1 LRCDSTHLTLFR
13 KVAEQRGEYCC
24 HVSKPPSWNEIRT
37 NAQQFATRWEGTSDE
52 NAESQSFWNE
62 FLGIFGIDRK
72 RVATFEARA
81 KREST
86 GGRGRIDLLWPGT
99 LVAEHKSAGK
109 DLATAEA
116 QALDYL
122 ESIDVKDFPGVIV
135 TSDFGNFRVRDLGG
149 DNTPFTFP
157 LAELPKEIDRF
168 GFIAGYRQRKF
179 GDKEEEEANVR
190 AARLMGDLYE
200 ELARTGYEGHDA
212 SVLMTRLLL
221 LMFADDTGMWEKG
234 LFSEF
239 VETRTQSDGSDLGSQ
254 LAMLFQVLDKPE
266 TSRPATMDEL
276 LLRFPYVNGHL
287 FSDRIDIPSFDKRM
301 RDELV
306 RCTEFDWSKIS
317 PAVFGSLFQAVKSK
331 EARRTLGEHYTT
343 EHNILRALAPL
354 FLDDLWLEY
363 ESVRDNAQRL
373 ERLHNKIANIRV
385 LDPACGCG
393 NFLVIAYR
401 ELRRL
406 ELAILTRVADLRQ
419 DTQMHLDVSNM
430 VRVRLSHFYGI
441 EVEEWPA
448 RIAETAM
455 FLVDQQANHELAITF
470 GNAPDRLPIMN
481 AVNITVGNALRTDWE
496 SVLPAAECSY
506 IVGNPPFVGMSLLS
520 KDQQEDN
527 RTVFAQLVGGSRTGR
542 LDYVAC
548 WYAKAAAYIRNTDVR
563 VALVSTNSIT
573 QGEQAREL
581 GPLLANNGVEIDFAH
596 RTFAWASE
604 APGAAAVHVVIIGFS
619 YGGQATKKLLFD
631 YPDIKAEPI
640 VRTASRINIYL
651 ADSAVLGIA
660 KHAKPIVDNPKMTEG
675 NKPQD
680 GGGLIVEVADSE
692 AFLNDPIASKYLR
705 RLVGGRDYLHN
716 ENRRCLWLVNANP
729 ADLRSSRLIA
739 DRLRIVS
746 EARLASPTPSAREKA
761 KTPSLFLSIR
771 QPASRWLA
779 VPYVSSELRRV
790 VPMAFFEKEDIA
802 NNTVMSIDGA
812 SEYLFGILQSS
823 MYVTW
828 VKNVGGRLESRIRIN
843 PDLCYNAF
851 PFPSETE
858 GGRSRVEQA
867 ALAVLEARRLYPE
880 STLADLYDP
889 FTTPVE
895 LVKAHDALDAAV
907 DALYGSKKFAG
918 DADRLEFLFARYA
931 ELTADLLTQAP
942 PKKSRARK

>member
-1 LRCDSTHLTLFR
+1 M
-13 KVAEQRGEYCC
+13 
-24 HVSKPPSWNEIRT
+24 SKPPSWNEIRT

-122 ESIDVKDFPGVIV
+122 ESIDVNDFPGVIV

-149 DNTPFTFP
+149 DNIPFTFP

-234 LFSEF
+234 LFSEYI
-239 VETRTQSDGSDLGSQ
+239 ETRTQPDGSDLGSQ
-254 LAMLFQVLDKPE
+254 LAMLFQVLDKAE
-266 TSRPATMDEL
+266 TARSANMDEL

-354 FLDDLWLEY
+354 FLDDLWVEY

-373 ERLHNKIANIRV
+373 ERLHDKIANIRV

-406 ELAILTRVADLRQ
+406 ELAILTRIADLRQ

-481 AVNITVGNALRTDWE
+481 AVNITVSNALRTDWE

-506 IVGNPPFVGMSLLS
+506 IVGNPPFIGTRLQSDEQ
-520 KDQQEDN
+520 KEDQ
-527 RTVFAQLVGGSRTGR
+527 RTVWRDSPRAGT
-542 LDYVAC
+542 LDYVTNWFVKASR
-548 WYAKAAAYIRNTDVR
+548 YMAEQGSAAAF
-563 VALVSTNSIT
+563 VATNSIT
-573 QGEQAREL
+573 QGEQASLLWSEL
-581 GPLLANNGVEIDFAH
+581 KKSGMAIAFAH

-604 APGAAAVHVVIIGFS
+604 APGAANVHVVIVGFRR
-619 YGGQATKKLLFD
+619 ARDINERRLFE
-631 YPDIKAEPI
+631 YPDLKAEP
-640 VRTASRINIYL
+640 VERTARSINAYLIDGPEVLVHSRTTPL
-651 ADSAVLGIA
+651 SAAVPSMIS
-660 KHAKPIVDNPKMTEG
+660 G
-675 NKPQD
+675 NKPRD
-680 GGGLIVEVADSE
+680 GGYLSDISDEE
-692 AFLNDPIASKYLR
+692 ATKIRSIDPIASKYLR
-705 RLVGGRDYLHN
+705 RIWGAQEHLRGEVRW
-716 ENRRCLWLVNANP
+716 CLWLTEASPVEINSSP
-729 ADLRSSRLIA
+729 ELRKRVGQVLVERTGAKSDKGRAA
-739 DRLRIVS
+739 DRPALFSSICQ
-746 EARLASPTPSAREKA
+746 PS
-761 KTPSLFLSIR
+761 TDYLLVPS
-771 QPASRWLA
+771 
-779 VPYVSSELRRV
+779 VSSETRRYI
-790 VPMAFFEKEDIA
+790 PIGYYTAEDIA
-802 NNTVMSIDGA
+802 TNAVFMIPSDDIA
-812 SEYLFGILQSS
+812 IFGLLSSS
-823 MYVTW
+823 MFVAW
-828 VKNVGGRLESRIRIN
+828 VGLVSSRMKSDYQISTTAV
-843 PDLCYNAF
+843 YNTF
-851 PFPSETE
+851 PFPSLSDLSKVDRMRAAATE
-858 GGRSRVEQA
+858 I
-867 ALAVLEARRLYPE
+867 LEARRGHQG
-880 STLADLYDP
+880 SSLAVLYDP
-889 FTTPVE
+889 VSMPVD
-895 LVKAHDALDAAV
+895 LRRCHDKLDAAV
-907 DALYGSKKFAG
+907 DALYGSQKFVNVLERESFLLATYAELIE
-918 DADRLEFLFARYA
+918 ADRLFS
-931 ELTADLLTQAP
+931 DAP
-942 PKKSRARK
+942 AKKTRKKKTD

>member
-1 LRCDSTHLTLFR
+1 M
-13 KVAEQRGEYCC
+13 
-24 HVSKPPSWNEIRT
+24 SKPPSWNEIRT

-122 ESIDVKDFPGVIV
+122 ESIDVKDFPGVVV

-157 LAELPKEIDRF
+157 LADLPKEIDRF

-179 GDKEEEEANVR
+179 GDKEEEEANVK

-239 VETRTQSDGSDLGSQ
+239 IETRTQPDGSDLGSQ
-254 LAMLFQVLDKPE
+254 LAMLFQVLDKAE
-266 TSRPATMDEL
+266 TARPSTMDEL

-354 FLDDLWLEY
+354 FLDDLWREY

-373 ERLHNKIANIRV
+373 ERLHDKIANIRM

-406 ELAILTRVADLRQ
+406 ELAILTRVSDLRQ

-441 EVEEWPA
+441 EIEEWPA

-481 AVNITVGNALRTDWE
+481 AVNITVGNALRIDWE
-496 SVLPAAECSY
+496 SVLPASTCSF
-506 IVGNPPFVGMSLLS
+506 IVGNPPFIG
-520 KDQQEDN
+520 KKIRTAEQQDDMAS
-527 RTVFAQLVGGSRTGR
+527 VFASWGNVGN
-542 LDYVAC
+542 LDYVSA
-548 WYAKAAAYIRNTDVR
+548 WYEKASQYMRKTDIVT
-563 VALVSTNSIT
+563 ALVSTSSIC
-573 QGEQAREL
+573 QGEQVEL
-581 GPLLANNGVEIDFAH
+581 LWPRLLADGGRIVFAH
-596 RTFAWASE
+596 RPFKWTSE
-604 APGAAAVHVVIIGFS
+604 APGAAGVSVVIVGFTRS
-619 YGGQATKKLLFD
+619 NSVFRKSILFD
-631 YPDIKAEPI
+631 YPSDLSEPVSQEVSVI
-640 VRTASRINIYL
+640 GPYLTEGSTAVVSKRKQPLLDVPLMAFGSMPNDGGFLFVDQDELQELREADSDAASLVRRFFGAQELIDDSERYCIWSIGADPGVVSRSKFLSSRAASVRKYREASTRAATRQL
-651 ADSAVLGIA
+651 ADFPLRFG
-660 KHAKPIVDNPKMTEG
+660 
-675 NKPQD
+675 
-680 GGGLIVEVADSE
+680 EV
-692 AFLNDPIASKYLR
+692 
-705 RLVGGRDYLHN
+705 
-716 ENRRCLWLVNANP
+716 
-729 ADLRSSRLIA
+729 
-739 DRLRIVS
+739 
-746 EARLASPTPSAREKA
+746 
-761 KTPSLFLSIR
+761 R
-771 QPASRWLA
+771 QPTTKYLA
-779 VPYVSSELRRV
+779 VPCHSSENRIYLPCRFLE
-790 VPMAFFEKEDIA
+790 ADNIA
-802 NNTVMSIDGA
+802 SNALMTIGNAD
-812 SEYLFGILQSS
+812 EYLFGMLSS
-823 MYVTW
+823 RMFMAW
-828 VKNVGGRLESRIRIN
+828 LAEIGGKLESRLRVSAEIV
-843 PDLCYNAF
+843 YNNF
-851 PFPSETE
+851 PFPEVDE
-858 GGRSRVEQA
+858 KQRGRVSDAAQHVLQTREIFPGASLFELYNPVAMPEELVRAHQALDKVVDSLFGKTPFLTAGARLA
-867 ALAVLEARRLYPE
+867 ALLARYSSLVE
-880 STLADLYDP
+880 SADL
-889 FTTPVE
+889 FSSEPVKKTRKK
-895 LVKAHDALDAAV
+895 KAD
-907 DALYGSKKFAG
+907 
-918 DADRLEFLFARYA
+918 
-931 ELTADLLTQAP
+931 
-942 PKKSRARK
+942 

>member
-1 LRCDSTHLTLFR
+1 M
-13 KVAEQRGEYCC
+13 
-24 HVSKPPSWNEIRT
+24 SKPPSWNEIRT

-99 LVAEHKSAGK
+99 LVAEHKSAGR

-122 ESIDVKDFPGVIV
+122 ESIDINDFPGVIV
-135 TSDFGNFRVRDLGG
+135 TSDFGHFRVRDLGG
-149 DNTPFTFP
+149 DNIPFTFP
-157 LAELPKEIDRF
+157 LADLPKEIDRF
-168 GFIAGYRQRKF
+168 GVIAGYRQRKF
-179 GDKEEEEANVR
+179 GDKEEEEANVK

-239 VETRTQSDGSDLGSQ
+239 IETRTQPDGSDLGSQ
-254 LAMLFQVLDKPE
+254 LAMLFQVLDKAE
-266 TSRPATMDEL
+266 TARPATMDEL

-373 ERLHNKIANIRV
+373 ERLHDKIADIRV

-406 ELAILTRVADLRQ
+406 ELAILTRVADLRK

-441 EVEEWPA
+441 EIEEWPA

-481 AVNITVGNALRTDWE
+481 AVNITVGNALRVDWE
-496 SVLPAAECSY
+496 SVLPSSDCSY
-506 IVGNPPFVGMSLLS
+506 IVGNPPFMGRYTRDREGTDDLQAAFEGT
-520 KDQQEDN
+520 K
-527 RTVFAQLVGGSRTGR
+527 GSGNI
-542 LDYVAC
+542 DYVCA
-548 WYAKAAAYIRNTDVR
+548 WYALAARYMSGTRIRA
-563 VALVSTNSIT
+563 ALVSTNSIT
-573 QGEQAREL
+573 MGEQPAVLWGYMSRFEMS
-581 GPLLANNGVEIDFAH
+581 IDFAH
-596 RTFAWASE
+596 RTFAWQSE
-604 APGAAAVHVVIIGFS
+604 APGAAAVHVVIVGFS
-619 YGGQATKKLLFD
+619 AGVAAKKMLYMYEDLKVEPLVLEVGNINPYLVDAPWVVVGSRTTPLSLEAPVMRFGSMPHDGGHLLLSPEQADEVKAKDTVAAPFVARLIGSAELIRGEMRYCYWLVDAPPSVFSTSKYIAAACEKVIAVRKVS
-631 YPDIKAEPI
+631 PDP
-640 VRTASRINIYL
+640 
-651 ADSAVLGIA
+651 SAVKA
-660 KHAKPIVDNPKMTEG
+660 VATP
-675 NKPQD
+675 
-680 GGGLIVEVADSE
+680 GL
-692 AFLNDPIASKYLR
+692 FK
-705 RLVGGRDYLHN
+705 
-716 ENRRCLWLVNANP
+716 
-729 ADLRSSRLIA
+729 
-739 DRLRIVS
+739 
-746 EARLASPTPSAREKA
+746 AR
-761 KTPSLFLSIR
+761 R
-771 QPASRWLA
+771 QPIGRYLA
-779 VPYVSSELRRV
+779 VPRVSSETRRY
-790 VPMAFFEKEDIA
+790 VPLAFLTPDVIA
-802 NNTVMSIDGA
+802 SDAVLTIDGA
-812 SEYLFGILQSS
+812 DGYCFGLMTSRAFNIWNAAVS
-823 MYVTW
+823 
-828 VKNVGGRLESRIRIN
+828 GRLESRFRISAEITYN
-843 PDLCYNAF
+843 NFPWPDSTANRDGI
-851 PFPSETE
+851 SE
-858 GGRSRVEQA
+858 A
-867 ALAVLEARRLYPE
+867 ALTVLMVRDEFPG
-880 STLADLYDP
+880 SSLADLYNP
-889 FTTPVE
+889 KGMPAKLVE
-895 LVKAHDALDAAV
+895 AHSALDRKVLAAYGLKSSAT
-907 DALYGSKKFAG
+907 DAEVLSA
-918 DADRLEFLFARYA
+918 LFARYA
-931 ELTADLLTQAP
+931 ELTANLLTELP
-942 PKKSRARK
+942 VKKTRKKKSD

>member
-1 LRCDSTHLTLFR
+1 M
-13 KVAEQRGEYCC
+13 
-24 HVSKPPSWNEIRT
+24 SKPPSWNEIRT
-37 NAQQFATRWEGTSDE
+37 NAQQFATRWEGTSNE

-122 ESIDVKDFPGVIV
+122 ESIEINDFPGVIV
-135 TSDFGNFRVRDLGG
+135 TSDFGHFRVRDLGG
-149 DNTPFTFP
+149 DNIPFTFP

-179 GDKEEEEANVR
+179 GDKEEEEANVK

-239 VETRTQSDGSDLGSQ
+239 IETRTQLDGSDLGAQ
-254 LAMLFQVLDKPE
+254 LAMLFQVLDKAE
-266 TSRPATMDEL
+266 TSRSANMDEL

-354 FLDDLWLEY
+354 FLDDLWVEY

-373 ERLHNKIANIRV
+373 ERLHDKIANIRV

-406 ELAILTRVADLRQ
+406 ELAILTRVSDLRK

-481 AVNITVGNALRTDWE
+481 AVNITVANALRTDWE

-506 IVGNPPFVGMSLLS
+506 IVGNPPFVGMTLLS

-527 RTVFAQLVGGSRTGR
+527 RVVFERLESGARTGR

-548 WYAKAAAYIRNTDVR
+548 WYAKAIPYMRDTAIRAAF
-563 VALVSTNSIT
+563 VSTNSIT
-573 QGEQAREL
+573 QGEQPRAI
-581 GPLLANNGVEIDFAH
+581 GPLFEHFGFAIDFAH
-596 RTFAWASE
+596 RSFAWRSE
-604 APGAAAVHVVIIGFS
+604 APGAAGVHVVIIGFS
-619 YGGQATKKLLFD
+619 HGGRAKVKRLFD

-640 VRTASRINIYL
+640 ERTVREINFYLVDAPCIYPGKRTAPFVSSL
-651 ADSAVLGIA
+651 
-660 KHAKPIVDNPKMTEG
+660 
-675 NKPQD
+675 PQATKGSQPTD
-680 GGGLIVEVADSE
+680 GGNLLVTLEEYAEVSADPV
-692 AFLNDPIASKYLR
+692 AAKYLR
-705 RLVGGRDYLHN
+705 LFRQGQDFLNGGDRW
-716 ENRRCLWLVNANP
+716 CLWLVDASP
-729 ADLRSSRLIA
+729 AELASSPVIRK
-739 DRLRIVS
+739 
-746 EARLASPTPSAREKA
+746 RLAAVADERRRSKTESVRQQAA
-761 KTPSLFLSIR
+761 TPSLFTQNR
-771 QPASRWLA
+771 QPTSRYLA
-779 VPYVSSELRRV
+779 VPEVSSERRPI
-790 VPMAFFEKEDIA
+790 VPAAFLEPDVIA
-802 NNTVMSIDGA
+802 GNKLIFLPDAPMW
-812 SEYLFGILQSS
+812 LFGFLQSAMWS
-823 MYVTW
+823 AWLRTI
-828 VKNVGGRLESRIRIN
+828 GGRLESRISFS
-843 PDLCYNAF
+843 PDLTYCTF
-851 PFPSETE
+851 PFPEMDE
-858 GGRSRVEQA
+858 ASRLRIAAAGEQ
-867 ALAVLEARRLYPE
+867 VLEARATYPDA
-880 STLADLYDP
+880 TLAQLYDP
-889 FTTPVE
+889 LSMPIV
-895 LVKAHDALDAAV
+895 LYKAHVVLDAAV
-907 DALYGSKKFAG
+907 DALYGSKKFSG
-918 DADRLEFLFARYA
+918 EADRLELLFARYA
-931 ELTADLLTQAP
+931 ELTADLLTELP
-942 PKKSRARK
+942 VKKTRKKKTD

>member
-1 LRCDSTHLTLFR
+1 M
-13 KVAEQRGEYCC
+13 
-24 HVSKPPSWNEIRT
+24 SKPPSWNEIRI
-37 NAQQFATRWEGTSDE
+37 NAQQFATRWEGTNDE

-116 QALDYL
+116 QAIDYL
-122 ESIDVKDFPGVIV
+122 ESINIDDFPGVII
-135 TSDFGNFRVRDLGG
+135 TSDFGHFRVRDLGG

-157 LAELPKEIDRF
+157 LADLPREIDRF

-179 GDKEEEEANVR
+179 GDKEEEEANFK

-212 SVLMTRLLL
+212 SILLTRLLL

-239 VETRTQSDGSDLGSQ
+239 IETRTQPDGSDLGSQ
-254 LAMLFQVLDKPE
+254 LAMLFQVLDKAE
-266 TSRPATMDEL
+266 TARPTTMDEL

-287 FSDRIDIPSFDKRM
+287 FADRIDIPSFDKRM

-354 FLDDLWLEY
+354 FLDDLWVEY
-363 ESVRDNAQRL
+363 ESVRDNATRL
-373 ERLHNKIANIRV
+373 ERLHDKIANIRV

-441 EVEEWPA
+441 EIEEWPA

-481 AVNITVGNALRTDWE
+481 AVNITTFSLLAIHHLVDPVSCRTLSDPMSNMCGGKHLEVVSSISSRVGSCSQVGTSLEPLQELHSSPLTQFLKVCNRQPFGRSFTVLVSR
-496 SVLPAAECSY
+496 SRLHIKLSRGKVRLPAKRQS
-506 IVGNPPFVGMSLLS
+506 
-520 KDQQEDN
+520 
-527 RTVFAQLVGGSRTGR
+527 TV
-542 LDYVAC
+542 
-548 WYAKAAAYIRNTDVR
+548 
-563 VALVSTNSIT
+563 
-573 QGEQAREL
+573 
-581 GPLLANNGVEIDFAH
+581 
-596 RTFAWASE
+596 
-604 APGAAAVHVVIIGFS
+604 
-619 YGGQATKKLLFD
+619 
-631 YPDIKAEPI
+631 
-640 VRTASRINIYL
+640 
-651 ADSAVLGIA
+651 
-660 KHAKPIVDNPKMTEG
+660 
-675 NKPQD
+675 
-680 GGGLIVEVADSE
+680 
-692 AFLNDPIASKYLR
+692 
-705 RLVGGRDYLHN
+705 
-716 ENRRCLWLVNANP
+716 
-729 ADLRSSRLIA
+729 
-739 DRLRIVS
+739 
-746 EARLASPTPSAREKA
+746 
-761 KTPSLFLSIR
+761 
-771 QPASRWLA
+771 
-779 VPYVSSELRRV
+779 
-790 VPMAFFEKEDIA
+790 
-802 NNTVMSIDGA
+802 
-812 SEYLFGILQSS
+812 
-823 MYVTW
+823 
-828 VKNVGGRLESRIRIN
+828 
-843 PDLCYNAF
+843 
-851 PFPSETE
+851 
-858 GGRSRVEQA
+858 
-867 ALAVLEARRLYPE
+867 
-880 STLADLYDP
+880 
-889 FTTPVE
+889 
-895 LVKAHDALDAAV
+895 
-907 DALYGSKKFAG
+907 
-918 DADRLEFLFARYA
+918 
-931 ELTADLLTQAP
+931 
-942 PKKSRARK
+942 

>member
-1 LRCDSTHLTLFR
+1 
-13 KVAEQRGEYCC
+13 
-24 HVSKPPSWNEIRT
+24 VSKPPSWNEIRT

-122 ESIDVKDFPGVIV
+122 ESIEINDFPGVIV
-135 TSDFGNFRVRDLGG
+135 TSDFGHFRVRDLGG
-149 DNTPFTFP
+149 DNIPFTFP

-179 GDKEEEEANVR
+179 GDKEEEEANVK

-239 VETRTQSDGSDLGSQ
+239 VETRTQPDGSDLGAQ
-254 LAMLFQVLDKPE
+254 LAMLFQVLDKAE
-266 TSRPATMDEL
+266 TSRSANMDEL

-354 FLDDLWLEY
+354 FLDDLWVEY
-363 ESVRDNAQRL
+363 ESVRDNVQRL
-373 ERLHNKIANIRV
+373 ERLHDKLANIRV

-406 ELAILTRVADLRQ
+406 ELAILTRVSDLRK

-430 VRVRLSHFYGI
+430 VRVRLSNFYGI

-481 AVNITVGNALRTDWE
+481 AVNITVANALRTDWE
-496 SVLPAAECSY
+496 SVLPVSEHVFV
-506 IVGNPPFVGMSLLS
+506 VGNPPF
-520 KDQQEDN
+520 
-527 RTVFAQLVGGSRTGR
+527 GGSTFLTDEQRSDVQHVWGSTSGSGL
-542 LDYVAC
+542 LDYVTC
-548 WYAKAAAYIRNTDVR
+548 WFLLAGKYIAGTAARA
-563 VALVSTNSIT
+563 AFVSTNSIA
-573 QGEQAREL
+573 QGGQPATIWPQL
-581 GPLLANNGVEIDFAH
+581 YDLDVEVAFAH
-596 RTFAWASE
+596 QTFAWKSE
-604 APGAAAVHVVIIGFS
+604 APGQAAVHCVIVGL
-619 YGGQATKKLLFD
+619 QAGSSKRKKVLFK
-631 YPDIKAEPI
+631 YPDIKGEPLVVEASNINGYLLDAPNVLVGARRSPLQSDTQPMDNGSKPTDAGHLSDISSAE
-640 VRTASRINIYL
+640 A
-651 ADSAVLGIA
+651 
-660 KHAKPIVDNPKMTEG
+660 
-675 NKPQD
+675 
-680 GGGLIVEVADSE
+680 EVIRQS
-692 AFLNDPIASKYLR
+692 DPIAAKYLR
-705 RLVGGRDYLHN
+705 QLLGAQELIQNMPRY
-716 ENRRCLWLVNANP
+716 CLWLVGAPPEDIRNSPVLKARVEAVRQMRSASRDKQTQKDAN
-729 ADLRSSRLIA
+729 
-739 DRLRIVS
+739 V
-746 EARLASPTPSAREKA
+746 
-761 KTPSLFLSIR
+761 PSLFQKIR
-771 QPASRWLA
+771 QPSTGYLA
-779 VPYVSSELRRV
+779 IPRVSSETRRY
-790 VPMAFFEKEDIA
+790 VPMALLTPDVIINDA
-802 NNTVMSIDGA
+802 LQAVRGA
-812 SEYLFGILQSS
+812 TIYTFGILQSS
-823 MYVTW
+823 VFMAWNSAVS
-828 VKNVGGRLESRIRIN
+828 GRLKSDFRLSADITYNNFPWPEN
-843 PDLCYNAF
+843 PKNKEAI
-851 PFPSETE
+851 ET
-858 GGRSRVEQA
+858 A
-867 ALAVLEARRLYPE
+867 AQGILDVRAKYPT
-880 STLADLYDP
+880 SSLADLYDP
-889 FTTPVE
+889 RSMPKDLFDAHTANDR
-895 LVKAHDALDAAV
+895 LVLSA
-907 DALYGSKKFAG
+907 YGLKG
-918 DADRLEFLFARYA
+918 DATEADILANLFARYVA
-931 ELTADLLTQAP
+931 LTADLLTVEPA
-942 PKKSRARK
+942 KKTRKKKAD

>member
-1 LRCDSTHLTLFR
+1 M
-13 KVAEQRGEYCC
+13 
-24 HVSKPPSWNEIRT
+24 SKPPSWNEIRT

-109 DLATAEA
+109 DLETAEN
-116 QALDYL
+116 QAIDYL
-122 ESIDVKDFPGVIV
+122 QSIDIKDFPGVIV

-149 DNTPFTFP
+149 DNIPFTFP
-157 LAELPKEIDRF
+157 LADLPKEIDRF

-239 VETRTQSDGSDLGSQ
+239 IETRTQPDGSDLGSQ
-254 LAMLFQVLDKPE
+254 LAMLFQVLDKAE
-266 TSRPATMDEL
+266 TARPSTMDEL

-287 FSDRIDIPSFDKRM
+287 FADRIDIPSFDKRM

-354 FLDDLWLEY
+354 FLDDLWVEY
-363 ESVRDNAQRL
+363 ESVRDNALRL
-373 ERLHNKIANIRV
+373 ERLHDKIANIRV

-406 ELAILTRVADLRQ
+406 ELAILTRVSDLRK

-441 EVEEWPA
+441 EIEEWPA

-481 AVNITVGNALRTDWE
+481 AVNITVGNALRVDWE
-496 SVLPAAECSY
+496 SVLPSSDCSY

-520 KDQQEDN
+520 KEQQEDN
-527 RTVFAQLVGGSRTGR
+527 RFVFGQLDGGPRTGR

-548 WYAKAAAYIRNTDVR
+548 WYAKAVDYIGERTGR
-563 VALVSTNSIT
+563 VALVSSNSIT

-581 GPLLANNGVEIDFAH
+581 GPLLASRGFEIDFAH
-596 RTFAWASE
+596 RTFAWTSE
-604 APGAAAVHVVIIGFS
+604 APGAANVHVVIVGFS
-619 YGGQATKKLLFD
+619 YKGQAPVKRIFE
-631 YPDIKAEPI
+631 YQDIKGAPREL
-640 VRTASRINIYL
+640 RAKNINIYL
-651 ADSAVLGIA
+651 ANSDLFSIG
-660 KHAKPIVDNPKMTEG
+660 KHASPLVPNPKMTEG

-680 GGGLIVEVADSE
+680 GGGLIVEPEGLLEVRS
-692 AFLNDPIASKYLR
+692 DPVASKYLR
-705 RLVGGRDYLHN
+705 TLVGGRGMLHN
-716 ENRRCLWLVNANP
+716 ENRHCLWLTDASP
-729 ADLRSSRLIA
+729 SEIRSSPLLLARLKLVA
-739 DRLRIVS
+739 DT
-746 EARLASPTPSAREKA
+746 RLASPTPAAREKA
-761 KTPSLFLSIR
+761 KTPALFLAIR
-771 QPASRWLA
+771 QPKNRWLA
-779 VPYVSSELRRV
+779 VPCTSSAGRRII
-790 VPMAFFEKEDIA
+790 PMAFYSADDIP
-802 NNTVMSIDGA
+802 NNSVMSIDGA
-812 SEYLFGILQSS
+812 DEYLFGVLQSA
-823 MYVTW
+823 MFTTW
-828 VKNVGGRLESRIRIN
+828 VQTVSGRLKSDIRISA
-843 PDLCYNAF
+843 DIAYNAF
-851 PFPSETE
+851 PFPSTPNAAA
-858 GGRSRVEQA
+858 RSRVEEAIEDVLA
-867 ALAVLEARRLYPE
+867 ARTAH
-880 STLADLYDP
+880 SSTTLAELYDSLV
-889 FTTPVE
+889 TPPD
-895 LVKAHDALDAAV
+895 LIKAHDKLDVAV
-907 DALYGSKKFAG
+907 NALYTSGKVAG
-918 DADRLEFLFARYA
+918 EGDRLKLLFARYA
-931 ELTADLLTQAP
+931 ELTADLLTEVPAKKTRK
-942 PKKSRARK
+942 KKSD

>member
-1 LRCDSTHLTLFR
+1 
-13 KVAEQRGEYCC
+13 
-24 HVSKPPSWNEIRT
+24 VSKPPSWNEIRA

-122 ESIDVKDFPGVIV
+122 ESIDVKDFPGVVV
-135 TSDFGNFRVRDLGG
+135 TSDFMNFRVRDLGG
-149 DNTPFTFP
+149 DNTPFTFS

-179 GDKEEEEANVR
+179 GDKEEEQANIK

-239 VETRTQSDGSDLGSQ
+239 IETRTQADGSDLGAQ

-266 TSRPATMDEL
+266 TSRPSTMDEL

-287 FSDRIDIPSFDKRM
+287 FSARIDIPSFDKRM

-373 ERLHNKIANIRV
+373 ERLHDKIANIRV
-385 LDPACGCG
+385 FDPACGCG

-406 ELAILTRVADLRQ
+406 ELAILTRIADLRQ
-419 DTQMHLDVSNM
+419 DTQMHLDVSSM
-430 VRVRLSHFYGI
+430 VRVRLSNFYGI

-455 FLVDQQANHELAITF
+455 FLVDQQANHELAATF

-481 AVNITVGNALRTDWE
+481 AVNITIGNALRVDWS
-496 SVLPAAECSY
+496 SVLPIDDNVF
-506 IVGNPPFVGMSLLS
+506 IVGNPPFGGTYLLGD
-520 KDQQEDN
+520 DQKEDLN
-527 RTVFAQLVGGSRTGR
+527 SVWQGVRGGGNMDLVSCWHAIAARHIGSCTAR
-542 LDYVAC
+542 
-548 WYAKAAAYIRNTDVR
+548 AAF
-563 VALVSTNSIT
+563 VSTNSIT
-573 QGEQAREL
+573 QGQQAPVL
-581 GPLLANNGVEIDFAH
+581 GAEFERCGVDIDFAH
-596 RTFAWASE
+596 QTFSWSSE
-604 APGAAAVHVVIIGFS
+604 APGQAAVHCVIVGFS
-619 YGGQATKKLLFD
+619 AKSSKKSKVLFR
-631 YPDIKAEPI
+631 YPDIKGEPLS
-640 VRTASRINIYL
+640 VKASNINMYL
-651 ADSAVLGIA
+651 QDAPSVLVTNRSRPLQAGVQLMDYGS
-660 KHAKPIVDNPKMTEG
+660 KPT
-675 NKPQD
+675 D
-680 GGGLIVEVADSE
+680 GGHLSDVPNEDVERIRAS
-692 AFLNDPIASKYLR
+692 DPIAAKYLR
-705 RLVGGRDYLHN
+705 RLVGAQELI
-716 ENRRCLWLVNANP
+716 NRGNRWCLWLVDAQP
-729 ADLRSSRLIA
+729 AEIRSSPEI
-739 DRLRIVS
+739 LRRVTAVR
-746 EARLASPTPSAREKA
+746 EMRQASTKK
-761 KTPSLFLSIR
+761 KTRDDASISHLFQEIR
-771 QPASRWLA
+771 QPDSQFLA
-779 VPYVSSELRRV
+779 VPRHSSETRKY
-790 VPMAFFEKEDIA
+790 VPMALFTPDVVTNDAVMNVPNATLFTFGVLHSSVFMAWIA
-802 NNTVMSIDGA
+802 AVS
-812 SEYLFGILQSS
+812 
-823 MYVTW
+823 
-828 VKNVGGRLESRIRIN
+828 GRLESRFRISAEIT
-843 PDLCYNAF
+843 YNNF
-851 PFPSETE
+851 PWPEDPKNRDAIET
-858 GGRSRVEQA
+858 A
-867 ALAVLEARRLYPE
+867 AQVVLDVRERYPT
-880 STLADLYDP
+880 SSLADLYDP
-889 FTTPVE
+889 RSMPKD
-895 LVKAHDALDAAV
+895 LVDAHNALDRLVLAE
-907 DALYGSKKFAG
+907 YGLKSNATE
-918 DADRLEFLFARYA
+918 ADVLATLFARYA
-931 ELTADLLTQAP
+931 ELTADLLSTTP
-942 PKKSRARK
+942 VKKTRTRK

>member
-1 LRCDSTHLTLFR
+1 M
-13 KVAEQRGEYCC
+13 
-24 HVSKPPSWNEIRT
+24 SKPPSWNEIRT

-122 ESIDVKDFPGVIV
+122 ESIDVKDFPGVVV

-149 DNTPFTFP
+149 DNIPFTFP

-179 GDKEEEEANVR
+179 GDKEEEEANVK

-200 ELARTGYEGHDA
+200 ELSRTGYEGHDA

-239 VETRTQSDGSDLGSQ
+239 IETRTQPDGSDLGAQ
-254 LAMLFQVLDKPE
+254 LAMLFQVLDKAE
-266 TSRPATMDEL
+266 TARPATMDEL

-287 FSDRIDIPSFDKRM
+287 FSDRIDIPSFDKAM

-354 FLDDLWLEY
+354 FLDDLWVEY
-363 ESVRDNAQRL
+363 ESVRDNVQRL
-373 ERLHNKIANIRV
+373 ERLHDKIANIRV

-406 ELAILTRVADLRQ
+406 ELAILTRVADLRK

-441 EVEEWPA
+441 EIEEWPA

-481 AVNITVGNALRTDWE
+481 AVNITIGNALRIDWS
-496 SVLPAAECSY
+496 SVLPSHECSY
-506 IVGNPPFVGMSLLS
+506 IVGNPPF
-520 KDQQEDN
+520 
-527 RTVFAQLVGGSRTGR
+527 GGSTWQTAEQREDTKIVWGDTPNSGL
-542 LDYVAC
+542 LDFVTNWFLLA
-548 WYAKAAAYIRNTDVR
+548 AKYISGTQAS
-563 VALVSTNSIT
+563 VALVSTNSISQGT
-573 QGEQAREL
+573 QPPTLWPKLYSL
-581 GPLLANNGVEIDFAH
+581 GIEINFAH
-596 RTFAWASE
+596 QSFNWKSE
-604 APGAAAVHVVIIGFS
+604 APGSAGVHVVIIGFS
-619 YGGQATKKLLFD
+619 AYRDHKSKQLYVYKDKVSEPAALTVPNINAYLLAGPNVLITKRRS
-631 YPDIKAEPI
+631 PI
-640 VRTASRINIYL
+640 QSST
-651 ADSAVLGIA
+651 
-660 KHAKPIVDNPKMTEG
+660 PKMNNG
-675 NKPQD
+675 SKPTDNGYLSDLSQID
-680 GGGLIVEVADSE
+680 VDRIRSTDPVA
-692 AFLNDPIASKYLR
+692 AKFLRP
-705 RLVGGRDYLHN
+705 LVGAQELINGG
-716 ENRRCLWLVNANP
+716 NRWCLWLVDAQP
-729 ADLRSSRLIA
+729 AEIRNSKELLHRVTEVREMRSASTDAQTQRDAATSHLFQAI
-739 DRLRIVS
+739 RQPKGNFIGVPRITS
-746 EARLASPTPSAREKA
+746 EAR
-761 KTPSLFLSIR
+761 
-771 QPASRWLA
+771 
-779 VPYVSSELRRV
+779 VY
-790 VPMAFFEKEDIA
+790 VPMALFSDDIIVNNKVSFVED
-802 NNTVMSIDGA
+802 G
-812 SEYLFGILQSS
+812 ELWLFGILMAKPFNIWNKAIS
-823 MYVTW
+823 
-828 VKNVGGRLESRIRIN
+828 GRTRNDTEISNTITYN
-843 PDLCYNAF
+843 NYPFPDL
-851 PFPSETE
+851 TD
-858 GGRSRVEQA
+858 A
-867 ALAVLEARRLYPE
+867 AKLPITNCARAVLAVREKYPT
-880 STLADLYDP
+880 SSLADLYDP
-889 FTTPVE
+889 RSMPKD
-895 LVKAHDALDAAV
+895 LVDAHNALDRSVLGAYGLKS
-907 DALYGSKKFAG
+907 DATE
-918 DADRLEFLFARYA
+918 ADILANLFARYA
-931 ELTADLLTQAP
+931 ELTADLLTEVP
-942 PKKSRARK
+942 VKKTRKKKSD

>member
-1 LRCDSTHLTLFR
+1 VVEAPASPPCRYSCD
-13 KVAEQRGEYCC
+13 
-24 HVSKPPSWNEIRT
+24 VSKPPSWNEIRT

-116 QALDYL
+116 QAIDYL
-122 ESIDVKDFPGVIV
+122 ESIDTKDFPGVIV

-149 DNTPFTFP
+149 DNIPFTFP
-157 LAELPKEIDRF
+157 LADLPKEIDRF

-179 GDKEEEEANVR
+179 GDKEEEEANVK

-239 VETRTQSDGSDLGSQ
+239 IETRTQPDGSDLGAQ
-254 LAMLFQVLDKPE
+254 LAMLFQVLDKAE
-266 TSRPATMDEL
+266 TARSANMDEL

-306 RCTEFDWSKIS
+306 RCTDFDWSKIS

-354 FLDDLWLEY
+354 FLDDLWAEY
-363 ESVRDNAQRL
+363 ENVRDNVQRL
-373 ERLHNKIANIRV
+373 ERLHDKIANIRV

-406 ELAILTRVADLRQ
+406 ELAILTRVSDLRK

-520 KDQQEDN
+520 KEQQEDN
-527 RTVFAQLVGGSRTGR
+527 RTVFAEIAGGSRTGR

-548 WYAKAAAYIRNTDVR
+548 WYAKATSYIRNTSAR

-581 GPLLANNGVEIDFAH
+581 GPLLANNGIELDFAH
-596 RTFAWASE
+596 RTFAWSSE

-619 YGGQATKKLLFD
+619 YGGQAKKKLLFD
-631 YPDIKAEPI
+631 YPDIKGEP
-640 VRTASRINIYL
+640 VERVVKAINIYL
-651 ADSAVLGIA
+651 APSDIPSIG
-660 KHAKPIVDNPKMTEG
+660 KHTTPLVPNPKLTEG
-675 NKPQD
+675 NRPQD
-680 GGGLIVEVADSE
+680 GGGLIVSAEQYSEIAADPVA
-692 AFLNDPIASKYLR
+692 LKYLR
-705 RLVGGRDYLHN
+705 PLAGSQDTLHDVP
-716 ENRRCLWLVNANP
+716 RWCLWFDGATP
-729 ADLRSSRLIA
+729 SELRSSKLIMQRLDVVA
-739 DRLRIVS
+739 
-746 EARLASPTPSAREKA
+746 EARAASPTASARDKA
-761 KTPSLFLSIR
+761 KTPSVFFSIR
-771 QPASRWLA
+771 QPQSRWLW
-779 VPYVSSELRRV
+779 VPRVSSEHRRII
-790 VPMAFFEKEDIA
+790 PMRFFGPEVIA
-802 NNTVMSIDGA
+802 HDTSLSLDGA
-812 SEYLFGILQSS
+812 DEYLFGVMQSA
-823 MYVTW
+823 MFAIWAKTVA
-828 VKNVGGRLESRIRIN
+828 GRLESRIRIS
-843 PDLCYNAF
+843 PDLCYNSF
-851 PFPSETE
+851 PFPARTE
-858 GGRSRVEQA
+858 KGEARVLA
-867 ALAVLEARRLYPE
+867 AAQAVLAARENHPGA
-880 STLADLYDP
+880 SLADLYDRLAMP
-889 FTTPVE
+889 AD

-907 DALYGSKKFAG
+907 DALFSDKKFSG

-931 ELTADLLTQAP
+931 ELTADLLTVTP
-942 PKKSRARK
+942 EKKTRKKKA

>member
-1 LRCDSTHLTLFR
+1 
-13 KVAEQRGEYCC
+13 
-24 HVSKPPSWNEIRT
+24 VSKPPSWNEIRT

-81 KREST
+81 RREST

-122 ESIDVKDFPGVIV
+122 ESIDINDFPGVIV
-135 TSDFGNFRVRDLGG
+135 TSDFAHFRVRDLGG
-149 DNTPFTFP
+149 DNVPFTFP

-179 GDKEEEEANVR
+179 GDKEEEEANVK

-239 VETRTQSDGSDLGSQ
+239 VETRTQPDGSDLGAQ
-254 LAMLFQVLDKPE
+254 LAMLFQVLDKAE
-266 TSRPATMDEL
+266 TARSANMDEL

-354 FLDDLWLEY
+354 FLDDLWIEY

-373 ERLHNKIANIRV
+373 ERLHDKIANIRV

-406 ELAILTRVADLRQ
+406 ELAILTRIADLRK

-441 EVEEWPA
+441 EIEEWPA

-481 AVNITVGNALRTDWE
+481 AVNITVGNALLVDWDE
-496 SVLPAAECSY
+496 VLPSSECTY
-506 IVGNPPFVGMSLLS
+506 VVGNPPFMGKYTRSEEEGRLL
-520 KDQQEDN
+520 QE
-527 RTVFAQLVGGSRTGR
+527 VFHNTRGSGD
-542 LDYVAC
+542 LDYVCA
-548 WYAKAAAYIRNTDVR
+548 WFARASDYVTGTKAR
-563 VALVSTNSIT
+563 VAFVSTNSIAM
-573 QGEQAREL
+573 GEQPAVLWNRL
-581 GPLLANNGVEIDFAH
+581 GENSMAIDFAH
-596 RTFAWASE
+596 QTFAWTSE
-604 APGAAAVHVVIIGFS
+604 APGAAAVHVVIVGFS
-619 YGGQATKKLLFD
+619 DSRTASSSKKRLFLYEDIKREPRELVVSEISPYLVAGASVLISTRREHLQHFVPKMSFGSMPNDGQQLLLSPEDAALITEIDAIAAKYIRRVIGARELIQGAVRYCLWLVEASPSDVRSSKVLRERVENVRRERDSSNRAATKKLAATPHLFG
-631 YPDIKAEPI
+631 E
-640 VRTASRINIYL
+640 
-651 ADSAVLGIA
+651 
-660 KHAKPIVDNPKMTEG
+660 
-675 NKPQD
+675 
-680 GGGLIVEVADSE
+680 
-692 AFLNDPIASKYLR
+692 
-705 RLVGGRDYLHN
+705 
-716 ENRRCLWLVNANP
+716 
-729 ADLRSSRLIA
+729 
-739 DRLRIVS
+739 
-746 EARLASPTPSAREKA
+746 
-761 KTPSLFLSIR
+761 IR
-771 QPASRWLA
+771 QPAKTYIA
-779 VPYVSSELRRV
+779 VPRVSSETRRY
-790 VPMAFFEKEDIA
+790 VPMAVFGPEVIA
-802 NNTVMSIDGA
+802 TDSLLTVSDA
-812 SEYLFGILQSS
+812 SLFTFGILQSVPFMVWNAAVS
-823 MYVTW
+823 
-828 VKNVGGRLESRIRIN
+828 GRLKSDYRISAEITYNNFPWPEPGMKTQEVETAAKAVIDARMLF
-843 PDLCYNAF
+843 PDA
-851 PFPSETE
+851 
-858 GGRSRVEQA
+858 
-867 ALAVLEARRLYPE
+867 
-880 STLADLYDP
+880 TLADLYDRRSMP
-889 FTTPVE
+889 KA
-895 LVKAHDALDAAV
+895 LVDAHAALDRTVLSAYGMKSAST
-907 DALYGSKKFAG
+907 DAEILAN
-918 DADRLEFLFARYA
+918 LFARYA
-931 ELTADLLTQAP
+931 ELTADLLTAAP
-942 PKKSRARK
+942 TKKSRARK